1 MKEFENAGIR
11 TLKPYICE
19 ETANQTMKFGNFTI
33 KAFAN
38 RTPDGKWLH
47 NNSDGSECPC
57 YGFWIYH
64 PDMGKLTYASD
75 TECVVQRFKD
85 LNHILIEANYSQ
97 DLVDRGSAKFTH
109 QIRGHMSIDTAC
121 DFLKANKSSSLRN
134 VVLCHLSGDCGDP
147 ESFKAKAQRVVHSS
161 VYVARKGLD
170 VDLRLE
176 LF

>member
-1 MKEFENAGIR
+1 
-11 TLKPYICE
+11 
-19 ETANQTMKFGNFTI
+19 
-33 KAFAN
+33 
-38 RTPDGKWLH
+38 
-47 NNSDGSECPC
+47 
-57 YGFWIYH
+57 
-64 PDMGKLTYASD
+64 MGKLTYASD